1 VPDATDPPA
10 SGADPPL
17 STLSLQISDLAD
29 AEVTARR
36 LEDGFTALAIRN
48 QRRTTVTLR
57 DAASVL
63 RKLLDECRV
72 AVTLLDDPDER
83 P

>member
-1 VPDATDPPA
+1 MSDATEGPPA
-10 SGADPPL
+10 AADPAVR
-17 STLSLQISDLAD
+17 TLALHIADLAG

-48 QRRTTVTLR
+48 QRNTTVTLR

-63 RKLLDECRV
+63 RSLLDECRV
-72 AVTLLDDPDER
+72 AVTLLDDPDQHL
-83 P
+83 

>member
-1 VPDATDPPA
+1 MPDGTDPPP
-10 SGADPPL
+10 STADAPVR
-17 STLSLQISDLAD
+17 TLSLQITDLAG

-36 LEDGFTALAIRN
+36 LEDGYTALAIRN
-48 QRRTTVTLR
+48 QRNTTVTLR

-63 RKLLDECRV
+63 RSLLDECRV
-72 AVTLLDDPDER
+72 AVILLDDPDER

>member
-1 VPDATDPPA
+1 
-10 SGADPPL
+10 
-17 STLSLQISDLAD
+17 
-29 AEVTARR
+29 
-36 LEDGFTALAIRN
+36 
-48 QRRTTVTLR
+48 VTLH